1 MYLFKIKVLFH
12 YHLIKNLMYWILI
25 KKETTSYIN
34 PALALMPIRI
44 GNSNAITPVANI
56 DTIRIK
62 KHFSWKKLMILDK

>member
-1 MYLFKIKVLFH
+1 MFLFKIKVLFH

-44 GNSNAITPVANI
+44 GNSNANTPVANI
-56 DTIRIK
+56 DTIRMK